1 MRRTDNC
8 NIWENL
14 CFDKKINDTFN
25 KRPIYLFFVRK
36 YVLSDSCQ
44 ENAVSWN
51 SSARVFYTHTHIY
64 IHMFGKESYNKP
76 RQCITKQR
84 YHFVDKGTYNQSYGF
99 SSSHVKMWELDDK
112 EDWMLKNWCFQIVVM
127 EKTLQSP
134 LDSKEIK
141 EDKTNQS

>member
-1 MRRTDNC
+1 
-8 NIWENL
+8 
-14 CFDKKINDTFN
+14 
-25 KRPIYLFFVRK
+25 
-36 YVLSDSCQ
+36 
-44 ENAVSWN
+44 
-51 SSARVFYTHTHIY
+51 
-64 IHMFGKESYNKP
+64 MFGKESYNKP